1 MPSAS
6 PTVNR
11 PARPACS
18 EADLNFA
25 PQFRP
30 FYAQEIAGYE
40 RELDKLVLPGEFRA
54 LTEQPRL
61 QLQACRLRAG
71 GLVVSL
77 ESTPISVHHRAEH
90 AADLDHAEFL
100 ASFVIAGHGVIVQ
113 NEATLPLEPGDIIF
127 RTTALPSDIR
137 MYTDSRI
144 VVVKGPLSR
153 LLGAH
158 SLAMSQFTAQRGAAG
173 LPMVQTAHRC
183 LHHVFFDKVES
194 NPTSSLFAEQALL
207 ALLASIYT
215 SQALEKIPGDARVPA
230 DNWQVLASYI
240 DAHITDPE
248 LSVQAVADVLRVTTR
263 WVHRLFKTRSLQYTS
278 YVRERRLQLAREAL
292 EDPRRSHVEVKEIAA
307 SCGFQHASHFI
318 RRFHERFGM
327 SPALYRKTAR
337 SGSGGA

>member
-1 MPSAS
+1 MP
-6 PTVNR
+6 P
-11 PARPACS
+11 PARPAGP

-25 PQFRP
+25 PRFRP
-30 FYAQEIAGYE
+30 FYAQEVAGYE

-54 LTEQPRL
+54 LTEHPRL

-71 GLVVSL
+71 GRVVSL
-77 ESTPISVHHRAEH
+77 ESTPIAVQHRAEH
-90 AADLDHAEFL
+90 AADLQHAEFL

-127 RTTALPSDIR
+127 RTTALPSEIR

-158 SLAMSQFTAQRGAAG
+158 SLAMSQFTAQRGVAS
-173 LPMVQTAHRC
+173 LPLVQTAHRC
-183 LHHVFFDKVES
+183 LRHVFFDKTES
-194 NPTSSLFAEQALL
+194 NPVSSLFAEQALL

-215 SQALEKIPGDARVPA
+215 SQALEKIPGDARAPA

-248 LSVQAVADVLRVTTR
+248 LGAGRGGCAARHHALGAPAVQDALAAI
-263 WVHRLFKTRSLQYTS
+263 HRLRA
-278 YVRERRLQLAREAL
+278 RAPLAA
-292 EDPRRSHVEVKEIAA
+292 
-307 SCGFQHASHFI
+307 
-318 RRFHERFGM
+318 
-327 SPALYRKTAR
+327 
-337 SGSGGA
+337 GSGGAGGSTARSRRNQGNRRVLRFPACEPFHPPLS

>member
-1 MPSAS
+1 MQRAS
-6 PTVNR
+6 QTMNQA
-11 PARPACS
+11 ARPALS
-18 EADLNFA
+18 EVDLNFA

-30 FYAQEIAGYE
+30 FYAQEISGYQ
-40 RELDKLVLPGEFRA
+40 RELDKLILPGEFRA

-77 ESTPISVHHRAEH
+77 EATPICVNHRAEH
-90 AADLDHAEFL
+90 AADLQHAEFL

-113 NEATLPLEPGDIIF
+113 NEATLLLEPGDIIF
-127 RTTALPSDIR
+127 RTTALPSEIH
-137 MYTDSRI
+137 MLTDSRL

-158 SLAMSQFTAQRGAAG
+158 SLAMSQFTAQRAVAS

-183 LHHVFFDKVES
+183 LHHVFFDKAES

-215 SQALEKIPGDARVPA
+215 SQALEKIPSVARVPA
-230 DNWQVLASYI
+230 DNWQILASYI
-240 DAHITDPE
+240 EAHITDPE
-248 LSVQAVADVLRVTTR
+248 LSVQAVADVLRVSPR
-263 WVHRLFKTRSLQYTS
+263 WVHRLFKARALQYTR
-278 YVRERRLQLAREAL
+278 YVRERRLQLAKEAL
-292 EDPRRSHVEVKEIAA
+292 EDPRRWHVEVKEIAV
-307 SCGFQHASHFI
+307 SCGFQHTSHFI

-327 SPALYRKTAR
+327 PPALYRKAAR
-337 SGSGGA
+337 TGGGPA